1 MQKKNV
7 KNGLIVALLIT
18 VLFFIPSLA
27 LPADVGNIDGL
38 WMSPVPGAE
47 STVGMIRESEGLIL
61 VTTLDLTDLSW
72 YAFYGFISE
81 NSAQLNLLVSQ
92 DITAFA
98 ANITFTSATSA
109 VLVITDCQ
117 PTEACV
123 FPLNVQIPFIKI
135 F

>member
-7 KNGLIVALLIT
+7 KNGLIVTLLIT

-27 LPADVGNIDGL
+27 LPAAVGNIDGL

-47 STVGMIRESEGLIL
+47 STFGMIRESGGLVLITAL
-61 VTTLDLTDLSW
+61 GLTDLSW
-72 YAFYGFISE
+72 YAFYGPISG
-81 NSAQLNLLVSQ
+81 NSVELSVLVSP

-117 PTEACV
+117 PTEQCV
-123 FPLNVQIPFIKI
+123 FPNNVPIPFIKI